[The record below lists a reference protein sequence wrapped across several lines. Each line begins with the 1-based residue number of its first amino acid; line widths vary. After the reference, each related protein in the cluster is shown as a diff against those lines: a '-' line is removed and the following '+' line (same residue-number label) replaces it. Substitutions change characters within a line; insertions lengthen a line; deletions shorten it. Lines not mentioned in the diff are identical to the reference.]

1 MHGRVFD
8 SAKLTKKRGML
19 TDTGFQ
25 AQKKPLDSDLICVL
39 TNGAKA
45 GLAHDNQLTDFNIFY

>member
-45 GLAHDNQLTDFNIFY
+45 GLEHRNYPYDI

>member
-25 AQKKPLDSDLICVL
+25 AQKKPLEGDLICVL
-39 TNGAKA
+39 TNGAE
-45 GLAHDNQLTDFNIFY
+45 GRTRTGTYLYG